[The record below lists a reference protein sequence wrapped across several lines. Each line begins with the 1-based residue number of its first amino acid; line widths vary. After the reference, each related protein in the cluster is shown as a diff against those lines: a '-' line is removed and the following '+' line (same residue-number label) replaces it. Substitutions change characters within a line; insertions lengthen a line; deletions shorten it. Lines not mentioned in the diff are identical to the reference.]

1 VSAGPAQLV
10 EVPEE
15 AAGTRLDRFLADLE
29 DIGSRAAAER
39 LVEAGAVL
47 VDGQATAKSFRLQGG
62 EQLRI
67 EPQESGAGAL
77 EPVDLGLVIPFE
89 DEHLLVVEKPAGLV
103 THPAPGVRPPT
114 LVHALLGHRI
124 AGGEDPERPGIVH
137 RLDRDTSGL
146 LVVAKEAAAH
156 RRLQQLLRDRVIE
169 RRYRALVHGRPPSRR
184 GTIEAPI
191 GRDPLDPARM
201 AVDGRAARAAVTHF
215 TLDDSLGRHSLL
227 DVKLDTGRTHQ
238 IRVHLAAIG
247 HPVVG
252 DPLYGRGGAELGLDR
267 QFLHAAELAFPHPVT
282 DEPLRFASPLPADL
296 QAALERAEMRAGPP
310 EVGEGRAGPHR
321 V

>member
-1 VSAGPAQLV
+1 VSAGQARLV
-10 EVPEE
+10 EVPDE

-47 VDGQATAKSFRLQGG
+47 VDGQAMAKSFRLQGG

-67 EPQESGAGAL
+67 EPQESGAGGL
-77 EPVDLGLVIPFE
+77 EPVDLDLVIPFE
-89 DEHLLVVEKPAGLV
+89 DEHLLVVDKPAGLV
-103 THPAPGVRPPT
+103 THPAPGVRAPT

-156 RRLQQLLRDRVIE
+156 RKLQQLLRDRVIE

-215 TLDDSLGRHSLL
+215 RLDDSLGRHSLL

-252 DPLYGRGGAELGLDR
+252 DPLYGRGGQELGLDR

-282 DEPLRFASPLPADL
+282 EEPLRFASPLPADL
-296 QAALERAEMRAGPP
+296 QAALERAK
-310 EVGEGRAGPHR
+310 EG
-321 V
+321 